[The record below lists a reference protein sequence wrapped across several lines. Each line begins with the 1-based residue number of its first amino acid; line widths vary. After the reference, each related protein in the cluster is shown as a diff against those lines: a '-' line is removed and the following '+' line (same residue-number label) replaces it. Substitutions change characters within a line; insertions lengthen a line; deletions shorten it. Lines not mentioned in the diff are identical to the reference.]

1 MAQPRLNITVVT
13 RECGTVPAYL
23 QPLVDL
29 RQGKASVPITD
40 VTGRITVQ
48 SNIFVS
54 GLKYE
59 DFAMRRKAETF
70 QYNGN
75 SNKES
80 QKTLF
85 SKMQYRKVM
94 KNVDRFNSCPVILY
108 PPANSGV
115 KDVMFSGYFL
125 NKNVPYRP
133 SIWSHS
139 NPYILTY

>member
-1 MAQPRLNITVVT
+1 MALPRLNTTVVT
-13 RECGTVPAYL
+13 RDCGTVPVYL

-29 RQGKASVPITD
+29 RQGNAAVPITD
-40 VTGRITVQ
+40 ITGRLTVQ
-48 SNIFVS
+48 TNIFVG

-70 QYNGN
+70 QHKGN

-94 KNVDRFNSCPVILY
+94 KNIDRINSCPVLVY
-108 PPANSGV
+108 PPSNSGV
-115 KDVMFSGYFL
+115 KDVMFSGYFF

-133 SIWSHS
+133 SI
-139 NPYILTY
+139 